1 MAAED
6 VEFVDYERDDGDED
20 DEGMEDGEVSAR
32 ALPVPHIAAPAVP
45 RTSRGRFVGRSR
57 SVIAS
62 TRDRFDSLPFA
73 GTSAHGGPQRSI
85 EGWIIIV
92 SGVKE
97 DAEESDLYDAF
108 AEFGEVKDL
117 HLNLER
123 RTGYGKGYA
132 LVEYGCFEEAQ
143 TAIRSMN
150 GTQLL
155 TKTIHVDWAF
165 NRGPIQNVTSAR
177 CEQNVFC
184 PAFPLVDKSLCQ
196 FDMILNLDHTLVT
209 DSVFFV

>member
-6 VEFVDYERDDGDED
+6 VEFVDYERGDGDED
-20 DEGMEDGEVSAR
+20 DDGMEDEEEEEDGEVSALFAFFICR
-32 ALPVPHIAAPAVP
+32 ALCLIMQ
-45 RTSRGRFVGRSR
+45 
-57 SVIAS
+57 S
-62 TRDRFDSLPFA
+62 T
-73 GTSAHGGPQRSI
+73 I

-132 LVEYGCFEEAQ
+132 LVEYGIFEEAQ
-143 TAIRSMN
+143 TAIRRMN
-150 GTQLL
+150 GTELL

-165 NRGPIQNVTSAR
+165 NRGPIQNVMSAG
-177 CEQNVFC
+177 CELNVFC

-196 FDMILNLDHTLVT
+196 FLI
-209 DSVFFV
+209 

>member
-6 VEFVDYERDDGDED
+6 VEFVDYERGDGDED
-20 DEGMEDGEVSAR
+20 DDGMEDEEEEEDGEVSAR

-62 TRDRFDSLPFA
+62 TRDRFESIPFA

-132 LVEYGCFEEAQ
+132 LVEYGIFEEAQ
-143 TAIRSMN
+143 TAIRRMN
-150 GTQLL
+150 GTELL

-165 NRGPIQNVTSAR
+165 NRGPIQNVMSAG
-177 CEQNVFC
+177 
-184 PAFPLVDKSLCQ
+184 PAQRRSRTPPRRLAA
-196 FDMILNLDHTLVT
+196 MTY
-209 DSVFFV
+209 